1 VKPNKKTS
9 ATALSAIALL
19 IQIALPPRILAEHRD
34 PAAAQWNVKVEKV
47 DAGDV
52 NLESAFQVAIYENLL
67 VELSKTRTFKHVFRS
82 GDHNTDSLH
91 DLLILKTKVE
101 SYTPGSETKRAV
113 TTVAG
118 ATKLKVLSQLCT
130 PDGQVVLERT
140 VTGNVRFFG
149 GNLRAT
155 HNLASHVAATI
166 QHSTL
171 PAASVSASPAGE

>member
-9 ATALSAIALL
+9 STALSAVALL
-19 IQIALPPRILAEHRD
+19 IQVALPPSILAEHGD
-34 PAAAQWNVKVEKV
+34 TAAPQWSVKGEKI

-67 VELSKTRTFKHVFRS
+67 VELSKTRNFKHVFRS
-82 GDHNTDSLH
+82 GDRHTDSLH

-101 SYTPGSETKRAV
+101 RYTPGSETKRAV

-130 PDGQVVLERT
+130 PEGHVVLERT
-140 VTGNVRFFG
+140 ITGNVR
-149 GNLRAT
+149 
-155 HNLASHVAATI
+155 
-166 QHSTL
+166 L
-171 PAASVSASPAGE
+171 PALCH